1 VTPGQETTAPK
12 HPGHHT
18 PKELTTNGTFPL
30 GGGGGTRRAD
40 EWSLTNTEFVN
51 MVTAKTLEPTWQGPV
66 DVLQNAEAYVDETG
80 EHRRSPDQ
88 PPAPTTSRAEPVPP
102 DRSTD
107 RPRSIDDSRRLTG
120 NKRPARVV
128 AASPTRELRP

>member
-1 VTPGQETTAPK
+1 
-12 HPGHHT
+12 
-18 PKELTTNGTFPL
+18 
-30 GGGGGTRRAD
+30 
-40 EWSLTNTEFVN
+40 
-51 MVTAKTLEPTWQGPV
+51 MVTAKTLEPTWQVPV

-107 RPRSIDDSRRLTG
+107 RPRSIDGSRRLTG